1 MLPRTSDRW
10 HELNQAYGSADDI
23 PHLLDALDAAT
34 SAQDVAELWV
44 GLWATL
50 CPEQRVFDAA
60 YAAVPH
66 LLAWSHG
73 RATRE
78 QALALHFIA
87 AVESRRPT
95 ADAPAIPTDLVAWYA
110 IAVESLPALVL
121 ARAAEPWDADVAQ
134 IMAAAL
140 VAGKRQAELA
150 RAILALSDD
159 PEGA

>member
-10 HELNQAYGSADDI
+10 RELTQAYGSADDI
-23 PHLLDALDAAT
+23 PRLLDALDAAT
-34 SAQDVAELWV
+34 SAQDVAELWF

-50 CPEQRVFDAA
+50 CPGKRVFDAA

-73 RATRE
+73 RSLRE
-78 QALALHFIA
+78 QALTLHFAA
-87 AVESRRPT
+87 AVESLRPVP
-95 ADAPAIPTDLVAWYA
+95 DSPPIPPDLIESYA
-110 IAVESLPALVL
+110 RAVESLPAHVL
-121 ARAAEPWDADVAQ
+121 ACAAEPWDVDVTQ

-140 VAGKRQAELA
+140 AAGKRQAALS

-159 PEGA
+159 AVEG